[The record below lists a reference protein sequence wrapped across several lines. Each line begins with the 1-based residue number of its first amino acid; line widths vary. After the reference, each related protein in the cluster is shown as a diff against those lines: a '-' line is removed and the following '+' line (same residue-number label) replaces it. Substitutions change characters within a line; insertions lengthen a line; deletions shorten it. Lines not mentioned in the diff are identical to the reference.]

1 MTDYGKCGIC
11 GADLTGAGV
20 CPACRKAQD
29 EAEERVRQ
37 ATPPGCR
44 PDAPLVQEPCRIV
57 PVGEP
62 EHRTDIDERGDGVPG
77 VDYEDSEVDQDAIGP
92 FEAVD
97 VPKPRFETTL
107 SPGGC
112 VRTTRGT
119 ITLPQRDNPH
129 AVDLHRM
136 VTEAVDEAV
145 RRRLSACTGTQR
157 RKARPGV
164 CPVCAGSGVRE
175 KPKNDS
181 TMALDCDA
189 CGGSGEVEVSDEVR
203 PVERDGVWCCPGP
216 RCGSATDGC
225 NGTAECRAPDG
236 PPGSGA
242 YIGEPCI
249 ITGGDA
255 PAHIQS
261 IPEVRNGQVWR
272 QPTGS
277 CNTRV
282 VLWVEG
288 DAWMLLGAPRRGEP
302 AMPCSFGGVLLVPR
316 QRITDHLR
324 TRGYVLTGDYLI
336 VHKEED
342 R

>member
-1 MTDYGKCGIC
+1 
-11 GADLTGAGV
+11 
-20 CPACRKAQD
+20 
-29 EAEERVRQ
+29 
-37 ATPPGCR
+37 
-44 PDAPLVQEPCRIV
+44 
-57 PVGEP
+57 
-62 EHRTDIDERGDGVPG
+62 
-77 VDYEDSEVDQDAIGP
+77 
-92 FEAVD
+92 
-97 VPKPRFETTL
+97 
-107 SPGGC
+107 
-112 VRTTRGT
+112 
-119 ITLPQRDNPH
+119 
-129 AVDLHRM
+129 
-136 VTEAVDEAV
+136 
-145 RRRLSACTGTQR
+145 
-157 RKARPGV
+157 
-164 CPVCAGSGVRE
+164 
-175 KPKNDS
+175 
-181 TMALDCDA
+181 
-189 CGGSGEVEVSDEVR
+189 
-203 PVERDGVWCCPGP
+203 VERDGVWCCPGP

-255 PAHIQS
+255 PDKIRT
-261 IPEVRNGQVWR
+261 IPEIRNGQVWR

-324 TRGYVLTGDYLI
+324 TRGYVLTRDYLI
-336 VHKEED
+336 VHEEKGWEQRAVRCPTCRGENLRFDGAEESPMYGPLLVSTCLDCDWTFRYQRDAIVRDLPDKEKD